1 MWDHFTFPGVGC
13 DIREHFPWHGIPS
26 WDTDC
31 KYTFQQRETAFP
43 KTEREKTPSQHL
55 PPEVRAAQS
64 WRERKIFLRERD
76 RERQREGQFD
86 NKRRVSSKEEGHR
99 RKITESAEAYFSR
112 RGPSSITGVFPREGW
127 AVLQV
132 CFSRRGLSSITGIFL
147 QKRSERYYRYIFP
160 GEGQAVLQVYFSRR
174 GPSGIIGIFFQERD
188 KRYYRYI
195 FPGEGVRS
203 QLKHL
208 FLLLSLGMLR
218 AAASIPWDPLRPP
231 SDPSSVM
238 GSSVA
243 VELRLRA
250 GLDRPR
256 RGSVAA
262 LGEGEMSGRLLT
274 LWYISVGWYSWRYWE
289 SSL

>member
-1 MWDHFTFPGVGC
+1 MGFPVGTQTASTLSSKEKQLSQ
-13 DIREHFPWHGIPS
+13 R
-26 WDTDC
+26 
-31 KYTFQQRETAFP
+31 QREKNT
-43 KTEREKTPSQHL
+43 SQHL

-64 WRERKIFLRERD
+64 WRERKIFLRERE
-76 RERQREGQFD
+76 RERVWQREKGFIKGGGPQKKGKWERWTAFQ
-86 NKRRVSSKEEGHR
+86 
-99 RKITESAEAYFSR
+99 AFFPR
-112 RGPSSITGVFPREGW
+112 RGPSSITGLFF
-127 AVLQV
+127 Q
-132 CFSRRGLSSITGIFL
+132 
-147 QKRSERYYRYIFP
+147 ERAEQYYRYFSPEEVWEI
-160 GEGQAVLQVYFSRR
+160 LQVHFSRR
-174 GPSGIIGIFFQERD
+174 GPSGITGIFFQERA

-289 SSL
+289 SSLYADP